1 MFGEFKKFIMRGNV
15 LDLAV
20 GVVIGVAFGAV
31 VTSLVNDLIMPP
43 LGLLLGSVDF
53 KDLFLVL
60 KEGTTAAPYLT
71 MAQAQEAGAVTWNYG
86 AFVNTVVQFLIVGLS
101 IFVIVRV
108 VNRVQGPAVAPPP
121 TTRECPFCTSQ
132 VALAATRCPHC
143 TSTLEPR

>member
-1 MFGEFKKFIMRGNV
+1 MLAEFKKFILRGNA

-20 GVVIGVAFGAV
+20 GVVIGVAFGSI

-43 LGLLLGSVDF
+43 VGLLLGSVDF

-60 KEGTTAAPYLT
+60 KEGTTAPPYLT

-86 AFVNTVVQFLIVGLS
+86 SFVNTIVQFLIVGLS
-101 IFVIVRV
+101 IFMIVQV
-108 VNRVQGPAVAPPP
+108 MNRAQGPAVVPPP
-121 TTRECPFCTSQ
+121 TTRGCPFCTSQ